1 MRRPA
6 SGTGQDEATARHERR
21 ARPAPR
27 GHGGCLYTA
36 KALHSTVEEA
46 QSHEAMGFSQGWG
59 VVLDQL
65 VEYVKTTPMA

>member
-6 SGTGQDEATARHERR
+6 SGTGQ
-21 ARPAPR
+21 
-27 GHGGCLYTA
+27 
-36 KALHSTVEEA
+36 EA